1 MKEEN
6 IMTQS
11 FVQYLNVGLGLINNT
26 EPVSEW
32 NIDEAIESALTL
44 DDSTIDVQIIGFR
57 FYDIDTTTNNVMR
70 RSGIYYLS
78 GEVFTFPKVDQ
89 DITNFIKNTNADFPR
104 GQQLI
109 KIMKPYC
116 LVYRYNE
123 DDTIVD
129 TAAVLAKIQ
138 GKKEQERLIQLKQD
152 IIQYKNDL
160 LQEIK
165 NVEEA
170 IENSSYHTIDLVELD
185 ATGYPKALNILNDNG
200 DFGKHI
206 EHLRNTRLEILTIEK
221 KLNGTDAQA

>member
-1 MKEEN
+1 MN
-6 IMTQS
+6 QS

-32 NIDEAIESALTL
+32 NIDEAIESALSL
-44 DDSTIDVQIIGFR
+44 DDSTMDVQIIGFR
-57 FYDIDTTTNNVMR
+57 FYDIETTTNNIIR

-78 GEVFTFPKVDQ
+78 GEIFTFPKVDQ
-89 DITNFIKNTNADFPR
+89 DIQSFMRNTNADFSK
-104 GQQLI
+104 GQKLI

-116 LVYRYNE
+116 LVYRYND

-129 TAAVLAKIQ
+129 TSAVISKIQ
-138 GKKEQERLIQLKQD
+138 GKKEKERLIQLKQD
-152 IIQYKNDL
+152 MIQYKNDL

-165 NVEEA
+165 NIA
-170 IENSSYHTIDLVELD
+170 DSIENSSYHTIDLVELD

-200 DFGKHI
+200 DFSKHI

-221 KLNGTDAQA
+221 KLNGADDQA